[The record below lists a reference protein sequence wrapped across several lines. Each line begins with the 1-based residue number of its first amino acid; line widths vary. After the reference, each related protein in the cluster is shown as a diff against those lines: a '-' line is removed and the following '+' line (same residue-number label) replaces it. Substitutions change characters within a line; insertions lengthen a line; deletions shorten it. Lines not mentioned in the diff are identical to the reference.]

1 MKLISQTDIDS
12 VFNNLDN
19 LVYCCEIIS
28 RYDKNA
34 CNDAGFSLAMIVTLT
49 NNIPLI
55 HYAFN
60 TLQLNFAFT
69 DSYGYTPLHLA
80 AKFNKFEACKYLC
93 EAKPELINL
102 KTNSGYSVLLCAAGF
117 AELKLIKY
125 LIEQQ
130 SNIYIL
136 SLSRRT
142 IEYYA
147 QNNPNNDVKNYISSL
162 FITERTINETAFNI

>member
-34 CNDAGFSLAMIVTLT
+34 CDDAGFSLAMIVTLT

-55 HYAFN
+55 NYAFN
-60 TLQLNFAFT
+60 TLQLNFLAC
-69 DSYGYTPLHLA
+69 DSYGYTALHLA
-80 AKFNKFEACKYLC
+80 AKFDKFEACQYLC
-93 EAKPELINL
+93 KTLPELL
-102 KTNSGYSVLLCAAGF
+102 KFKTKSGYSVLLCAVGF
-117 AELKLIKY
+117 AGISLIKY
-125 LIEQQ
+125 LIENQYAD
-130 SNIYIL
+130 IY
-136 SLSRRT
+136 STSPSGRT

-147 QNNPNNDVKNYISSL
+147 QNNPNNAVKNYISNL
-162 FITERTINETAFNI
+162 FTTERK